1 MYFYRYQIQIAIQQL
16 WFWLNNMNFMN
27 IQETIGNTPLIQV
40 PVESQTSVVLA
51 KCEGNNP
58 GGSIKDRAA
67 LKMIND
73 AEERGQIRKGDT
85 LIEATSGNTG
95 IALSMVASIKGYKI
109 IIIMPETVSSERI
122 KTMKVYGAEVIL
134 VSKEEDMEGARDLAT
149 KMSTLGKGLVLDQF
163 SNPSNYM
170 AHFETT
176 GPEIWE
182 QTEGKVTHFVSAMGT
197 TGTITGVSMF
207 LKSKNK
213 DIRIIGVQPED
224 GSRIPG
230 IRRWSEGYEPEI
242 RKNAIIDDIIDI
254 NQLDAEETSKE
265 LAEKNGI
272 FCGVSAA
279 ANINISRIIANKQND
294 AKVVTILCDRG
305 DRYLSKL

>member
-1 MYFYRYQIQIAIQQL
+1 
-16 WFWLNNMNFMN
+16 MN

-40 PVESQTSVVLA
+40 PVESQTSIVLA

-73 AEERGQIRKGDT
+73 AEERGQIKKGDT

-95 IALSMVASIKGYKI
+95 IALSMVASIKGYRI

-134 VSKEEDMEGARDLAT
+134 VSKEDDMEGARDLAA
-149 KMSTLGKGLVLDQF
+149 KMSISGEGLVLDQF

-176 GPEIWE
+176 GPEIWA
-182 QTEGKVTHFVSAMGT
+182 QTEGNITHFVSAMGT

-213 DIRIIGVQPED
+213 DIKIIGVQPED
-224 GSRIPG
+224 GSKIPG
-230 IRRWSEGYEPEI
+230 IRRWGQGYEPEI
-242 RKNAIIDDIIDI
+242 RKNAIIDKIIDI
-254 NQLDAEETSKE
+254 NQIDAENTSKE

-279 ANINISRIIANKQND
+279 ANINISRSIANSQSY

>member
-1 MYFYRYQIQIAIQQL
+1 
-16 WFWLNNMNFMN
+16 MN

-40 PVESQTSVVLA
+40 SVESQTSVVLA

-182 QTEGKVTHFVSAMGT
+182 QTEGKITHFVSAMGT

-254 NQLDAEETSKE
+254 NQLDAEKTSKE

-279 ANINISRIIANKQND
+279 ANINISRIIANKQSH

>member
-1 MYFYRYQIQIAIQQL
+1 
-16 WFWLNNMNFMN
+16 MN
-27 IQETIGNTPLIQV
+27 IQETIGNTPLIQI
-40 PVESQTSVVLA
+40 PVESQTSIVLA

-73 AEERGQIRKGDT
+73 AEERGQIKKGDT

-95 IALSMVASIKGYKI
+95 IALSMVASIKGYRI

-134 VSKEEDMEGARDLAT
+134 VSKEEDMEGARDLAA
-149 KMSTLGKGLVLDQF
+149 KMSIAGEGLVLDQF
-163 SNPSNYM
+163 ANPSNYM

-182 QTEGKVTHFVSAMGT
+182 QTGGKITHFVSAMGT

-224 GSRIPG
+224 GSKIPG
-230 IRRWSEGYEPEI
+230 IRRWSQGYEPEI
-242 RKNAIIDDIIDI
+242 RKNAIIDEIIDI
-254 NQLDAEETSKE
+254 NQIDAENTSKE

-279 ANINISRIIANKQND
+279 ANINISRTIANGTSN

>member
-1 MYFYRYQIQIAIQQL
+1 
-16 WFWLNNMNFMN
+16 MN

-182 QTEGKVTHFVSAMGT
+182 QTEGKITHFVSAMGT

-254 NQLDAEETSKE
+254 NQLDAEKTSKE

-279 ANINISRIIANKQND
+279 ANINISRIIANKQSD

>member
-1 MYFYRYQIQIAIQQL
+1 
-16 WFWLNNMNFMN
+16 MN

-40 PVESQTSVVLA
+40 PVESQTSIVLA

-73 AEERGQIRKGDT
+73 AEERGQIKKGDT

-95 IALSMVASIKGYKI
+95 IALSMVASIKGYRI

-134 VSKEEDMEGARDLAT
+134 VSKEEDMEGARDLAA
-149 KMSTLGKGLVLDQF
+149 KMSISGEGLVLDQF

-182 QTEGKVTHFVSAMGT
+182 QTGGKITHFVSAMGT

-213 DIRIIGVQPED
+213 DIKIIGVQPED
-224 GSRIPG
+224 GSKIPG
-230 IRRWSEGYEPEI
+230 IRRWSQGYEPEI

-254 NQLDAEETSKE
+254 NQLDAENTSKE

-279 ANINISRIIANKQND
+279 ANINISRIIANSQSD

>member
-1 MYFYRYQIQIAIQQL
+1 
-16 WFWLNNMNFMN
+16 MNFMN
-27 IQETIGNTPLIQV
+27 IQETIGNTPLIQI
-40 PVESQTSVVLA
+40 PVESQTSIVLA

-73 AEERGQIRKGDT
+73 AEERGQIKKGDT

-95 IALSMVASIKGYKI
+95 IALSMVASIKGYRI

-134 VSKEEDMEGARDLAT
+134 VSKEEDMEGARDLAA
-149 KMSTLGKGLVLDQF
+149 KMSIAGEGLVLDQF
-163 SNPSNYM
+163 ANPSNYM

-182 QTEGKVTHFVSAMGT
+182 QTGGQITHFVSAMGT

-224 GSRIPG
+224 GSKIPG
-230 IRRWSEGYEPEI
+230 IRRWSRGYEPEI
-242 RKNAIIDDIIDI
+242 RKNAIIDEIIDI
-254 NQLDAEETSKE
+254 NQIDAENTSKE

-279 ANINISRIIANKQND
+279 ANINISRTIANGTSN

>member
-1 MYFYRYQIQIAIQQL
+1 
-16 WFWLNNMNFMN
+16 MN

-149 KMSTLGKGLVLDQF
+149 KMSTSGEGLVLDQF

-182 QTEGKVTHFVSAMGT
+182 QTEGKITHFVSAMGT

-242 RKNAIIDDIIDI
+242 RKNAIIDNIIDI
-254 NQLDAEETSKE
+254 NQLDAENTSKE

-279 ANINISRIIANKQND
+279 ANINISRMIANSQSD

>member
-1 MYFYRYQIQIAIQQL
+1 
-16 WFWLNNMNFMN
+16 MN
-27 IQETIGNTPLIQV
+27 IQETIGNTPLIQI
-40 PVESQTSVVLA
+40 PVESQTSIVLA

-73 AEERGQIRKGDT
+73 AEERGEIKKGDT

-95 IALSMVASIKGYKI
+95 IALSMVASIKGYRI

-134 VSKEEDMEGARDLAT
+134 VSKEEDMEGARDLAA
-149 KMSTLGKGLVLDQF
+149 KMSIAGEGLVLDQF
-163 SNPSNYM
+163 ANPSNYM

-182 QTEGKVTHFVSAMGT
+182 QTGGKITHFVSAMGT

-224 GSRIPG
+224 GSKIPG
-230 IRRWSEGYEPEI
+230 IRRWSQGYEPEI
-242 RKNAIIDDIIDI
+242 RKNAIIDEIIDI
-254 NQLDAEETSKE
+254 NQIDAENTSKE

-279 ANINISRIIANKQND
+279 ANINISRTIANGTSN

>member
-1 MYFYRYQIQIAIQQL
+1 
-16 WFWLNNMNFMN
+16 MN

-182 QTEGKVTHFVSAMGT
+182 QTEGKITHFVSAMGT

-254 NQLDAEETSKE
+254 NQLDAEKTSKE

-279 ANINISRIIANKQND
+279 ANINISRIIANRQSD

>member
-1 MYFYRYQIQIAIQQL
+1 
-16 WFWLNNMNFMN
+16 MNFMN

-40 PVESQTSVVLA
+40 PVESQTSIVLA

-134 VSKEEDMEGARDLAT
+134 VSKEEDMEGARDLAA

-176 GPEIWE
+176 GPEIWA
-182 QTEGKVTHFVSAMGT
+182 QTEGKITHFVSAMGT

-224 GSRIPG
+224 GSKIPG
-230 IRRWSEGYEPEI
+230 IRRWNEGYEPEI
-242 RKNAIIDDIIDI
+242 KKNAIIDDIIDI
-254 NQLDAEETSKE
+254 NQLDAEKTSKE

-279 ANINISRIIANKQND
+279 ANINISRIIANRQSD

>member
-1 MYFYRYQIQIAIQQL
+1 
-16 WFWLNNMNFMN
+16 MN

-40 PVESQTSVVLA
+40 PVESQTSIVLA

-73 AEERGQIRKGDT
+73 AEERGQIKKGDT

-95 IALSMVASIKGYKI
+95 IALSMVASIKGYRI

-134 VSKEEDMEGARDLAT
+134 VSKEEDMEGARDLAA
-149 KMSTLGKGLVLDQF
+149 KMSISGEGLVLDQF

-182 QTEGKVTHFVSAMGT
+182 QTRGKVTHFVSAMGT

-224 GSRIPG
+224 GSKIPG
-230 IRRWSEGYEPEI
+230 IRRWSQGYEPEI
-242 RKNAIIDDIIDI
+242 RKNAIIDEIIDI
-254 NQLDAEETSKE
+254 NQLDAENTSKE

-279 ANINISRIIANKQND
+279 ANINISRIIANSQSD

>member
-1 MYFYRYQIQIAIQQL
+1 MS
-16 WFWLNNMNFMN
+16 

-40 PVESQTSVVLA
+40 PVESQTSIVLA

-149 KMSTLGKGLVLDQF
+149 KMSTSGEGLVLDQF

-182 QTEGKVTHFVSAMGT
+182 QTEGKITHFVSAMGT

-254 NQLDAEETSKE
+254 NQLDAEKTSKE

-279 ANINISRIIANKQND
+279 ANINISRIIANSQSN

-305 DRYLSKL
+305 YRYLSKL